1 MVILFSRFFSISMH
15 CSPRLQNEQLLKH
28 LPWFKNQKGFPSSAW
43 EINYLKN
50 TIMKKIFF
58 IANSARKIASDFK
71 NASVKLNKES
81 LKIYSDGIKEVINAV
96 DGNAELSNII
106 KKQLN
111 TVSKV
116 LQDDSKEIN
125 QDDRN
130 LYARIL
136 EVAATFILND
146 APRNIK
152 ASKSDYMELINA
164 NNIEELIEGD
174 FNKLVKL
181 DDGEIVI
188 YNVA

>member
-1 MVILFSRFFSISMH
+1 M
-15 CSPRLQNEQLLKH
+15 N
-28 LPWFKNQKGFPSSAW
+28 
-43 EINYLKN
+43 
-50 TIMKKIFF
+50 KKIFF
-58 IANSARKIASDFK
+58 IANSARRIATDFK
-71 NASVKLNKES
+71 NIKVELNKEGRR
-81 LKIYSDGIKEVINAV
+81 IYSNAIKEVINVV
-96 DGNAELSNII
+96 DGNAELSDII
-106 KKQLN
+106 KKYLN
-111 TVSKV
+111 TVAKV

>member
-1 MVILFSRFFSISMH
+1 MD
-15 CSPRLQNEQLLKH
+15 
-28 LPWFKNQKGFPSSAW
+28 KNS
-43 EINYLKN
+43 
-50 TIMKKIFF
+50 F
-58 IANSARKIASDFK
+58 IAANTARNIASDFK
-71 NASVKLNKES
+71 NTNVEINLGRE
-81 LKIYSDGIKEVINAV
+81 IYATAINAMITAV
-96 DGNAELSNII
+96 DGNAELSDII
-106 KKQLN
+106 QKQLN

>member
-1 MVILFSRFFSISMH
+1 MD
-15 CSPRLQNEQLLKH
+15 
-28 LPWFKNQKGFPSSAW
+28 KN
-43 EINYLKN
+43 
-50 TIMKKIFF
+50 IFF
-58 IANSARKIASDFK
+58 KAISARSIATDFK
-71 NASVKLNKES
+71 NIKVELNKEGRR
-81 LKIYSDGIKEVINAV
+81 IYSDGIKEVINAV

-111 TVSKV
+111 TVAKV

-136 EVAATFILND
+136 EVASTFIVNV

-152 ASKSDYMELINA
+152 ASKSNYRELISTTNV
-164 NNIEELIEGD
+164 EELIEGD

-188 YNVA
+188 FNVA

>member
-1 MVILFSRFFSISMH
+1 MDKNSII
-15 CSPRLQNEQLLKH
+15 
-28 LPWFKNQKGFPSSAW
+28 AA
-43 EINYLKN
+43 N
-50 TIMKKIFF
+50 T
-58 IANSARKIASDFK
+58 ARSIASDFK
-71 NASVKLNKES
+71 NTNVEINLGRE
-81 LKIYSDGIKEVINAV
+81 IYATAINAMITAV
-96 DGNAELSNII
+96 DGNAELSDII
-106 KKQLN
+106 QKQLN

-136 EVAATFILND
+136 EIAATFILND

>member
-1 MVILFSRFFSISMH
+1 MD
-15 CSPRLQNEQLLKH
+15 
-28 LPWFKNQKGFPSSAW
+28 KNS
-43 EINYLKN
+43 
-50 TIMKKIFF
+50 F
-58 IANSARKIASDFK
+58 IASNTARSIASDFK
-71 NASVKLNKES
+71 NTNVEINLGRE
-81 LKIYSDGIKEVINAV
+81 IYATAINAMITAV

>member
-1 MVILFSRFFSISMH
+1 M
-15 CSPRLQNEQLLKH
+15 
-28 LPWFKNQKGFPSSAW
+28 
-43 EINYLKN
+43 
-50 TIMKKIFF
+50 
-58 IANSARKIASDFK
+58 ARMIASDLK
-71 NASVKLNKES
+71 DASIELNKES
-81 LKIYSDGIKEVINAV
+81 LKIYSNGIKEVINAV

-111 TVSKV
+111 TVAKV

-136 EVAATFILND
+136 EIAATFILND
-146 APRNIK
+146 APRNIE

-164 NNIEELIEGD
+164 NNVEELIEGQY
-174 FNKLVKL
+174 NKLVKL

>member
-1 MVILFSRFFSISMH
+1 
-15 CSPRLQNEQLLKH
+15 
-28 LPWFKNQKGFPSSAW
+28 
-43 EINYLKN
+43 
-50 TIMKKIFF
+50 MKLEKIIE
-58 IANSARKIASDFK
+58 IANMARMIASDLK
-71 NASVKLNKES
+71 DASIELNKES
-81 LKIYSDGIKEVINAV
+81 LKIYSNGIKEVINAV

-136 EVAATFILND
+136 EVAATFIEN
-146 APRNIK
+146 ASPRCIK
-152 ASKSDYMELINA
+152 TSKSDYMELINA

-188 YNVA
+188 FNVA

>member
-1 MVILFSRFFSISMH
+1 
-15 CSPRLQNEQLLKH
+15 
-28 LPWFKNQKGFPSSAW
+28 
-43 EINYLKN
+43 
-50 TIMKKIFF
+50 MKKIFF
-58 IANSARKIASDFK
+58 IANSARRIATDFK
-71 NASVKLNKES
+71 NIKVELNKEGRR
-81 LKIYSDGIKEVINAV
+81 IYSNAINAMITAV
-96 DGNAELSNII
+96 DGNAELSDII
-106 KKQLN
+106 QKQLN
-111 TVSKV
+111 TVAKV

>member
-1 MVILFSRFFSISMH
+1 MD
-15 CSPRLQNEQLLKH
+15 
-28 LPWFKNQKGFPSSAW
+28 KNS
-43 EINYLKN
+43 
-50 TIMKKIFF
+50 F
-58 IANSARKIASDFK
+58 IASNTARSIASDFK
-71 NASVKLNKES
+71 NTNVEINLGRE
-81 LKIYSDGIKEVINAV
+81 IYATAINAMITAV

-188 YNVA
+188 FNVA

>member
-1 MVILFSRFFSISMH
+1 
-15 CSPRLQNEQLLKH
+15 
-28 LPWFKNQKGFPSSAW
+28 
-43 EINYLKN
+43 
-50 TIMKKIFF
+50 MKRTLET
-58 IANSARKIASDFK
+58 ANSARMIASDFK

-96 DGNAELSNII
+96 DGNAELSDII

-111 TVSKV
+111 TVTKV

-136 EVAATFILND
+136 EVAATFIEND
-146 APRNIK
+146 KPRHIET
-152 ASKSDYMELINA
+152 SKSNYMELINA
-164 NNIEELIEGD
+164 NNVEELIEGKY
-174 FNKLVKL
+174 NKLVKL

-188 YNVA
+188 FNVA

>member
-1 MVILFSRFFSISMH
+1 MD
-15 CSPRLQNEQLLKH
+15 
-28 LPWFKNQKGFPSSAW
+28 KNS
-43 EINYLKN
+43 
-50 TIMKKIFF
+50 F
-58 IANSARKIASDFK
+58 IAANTARSIASDFK
-71 NASVKLNKES
+71 NTNVEINLGRE
-81 LKIYSDGIKEVINAV
+81 IYATAINSMITAV
-96 DGNAELSNII
+96 DGNAELSDII

-111 TVSKV
+111 TVANV
-116 LQDDSKEIN
+116 LQDDCNEIN

>member
-1 MVILFSRFFSISMH
+1 M
-15 CSPRLQNEQLLKH
+15 N
-28 LPWFKNQKGFPSSAW
+28 KN
-43 EINYLKN
+43 
-50 TIMKKIFF
+50 IFF
-58 IANSARKIASDFK
+58 IAISARSIASDFK
-71 NASVKLNKES
+71 NTNVEINLGRE
-81 LKIYSDGIKEVINAV
+81 IYSKAILEVANAV
-96 DGNAELSNII
+96 DGNAELSDII

-116 LQDDSKEIN
+116 LQYDSKEIN

-164 NNIEELIEGD
+164 NNIEELIEGKS
-174 FNKLVKL
+174 NKLVKL

-188 YNVA
+188 FNVA

>member
-1 MVILFSRFFSISMH
+1 
-15 CSPRLQNEQLLKH
+15 
-28 LPWFKNQKGFPSSAW
+28 
-43 EINYLKN
+43 
-50 TIMKKIFF
+50 MKKIFF
-58 IANSARKIASDFK
+58 IANSARRIATDFK
-71 NASVKLNKES
+71 NIKVELNKEGRR
-81 LKIYSDGIKEVINAV
+81 IYSNAINAMITAV
-96 DGNAELSNII
+96 DGNAELSDII
-106 KKQLN
+106 QKQLN

-188 YNVA
+188 FNVA

>member
-1 MVILFSRFFSISMH
+1 MD
-15 CSPRLQNEQLLKH
+15 
-28 LPWFKNQKGFPSSAW
+28 KNS
-43 EINYLKN
+43 
-50 TIMKKIFF
+50 F
-58 IANSARKIASDFK
+58 IAANTARSIASDFK
-71 NASVKLNKES
+71 NTNVEINLGRE
-81 LKIYSDGIKEVINAV
+81 IYATAINAMITAV
-96 DGNAELSNII
+96 DGNAELSDII
-106 KKQLN
+106 QKQLN

-130 LYARIL
+130 LYARLL